1 MKKIAILFGLLALS
15 SCATTQNFSAAND
28 ILALINALKS
38 NNYAEAQRYIDKNS
52 LKTQAYG
59 IIRNAMIDKGS
70 EKVGDSLIG
79 KSAIIAG
86 VDLLKPVIEAL
97 SDEAFEAKNLSY
109 FTNKAGLNQNFATP
123 SKFKAALALNTVS
136 EGRVCIPD
144 PATKQCLLYFGR
156 YENTWK
162 LNGFNEVALYNK
174 YESRIKQAT
183 QNLSFKF

>member
-1 MKKIAILFGLLALS
+1 MKKIATIIAFFAFS

-28 ILALINALKS
+28 ILALMDALKS
-38 NNYAEAQRYIDKNS
+38 NNYALAQNYIDKTA

-70 EKVGDSLIG
+70 EKIGDSLLG
-79 KSAIIAG
+79 KSAVIAG

-97 SDEAFEAKNLSY
+97 SDEAFEAKNLAY

-123 SKFKAALALNTVS
+123 SKFKAALALDSVAD
-136 EGRVCIPD
+136 GRVCIPD

-174 YESRIKQAT
+174 YETRIKQAT
-183 QNLSFKF
+183 QNLTLKF